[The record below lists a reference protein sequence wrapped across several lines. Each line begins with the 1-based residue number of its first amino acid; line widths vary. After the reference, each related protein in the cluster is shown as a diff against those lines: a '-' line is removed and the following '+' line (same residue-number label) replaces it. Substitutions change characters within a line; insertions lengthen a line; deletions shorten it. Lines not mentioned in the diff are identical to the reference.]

1 MAMEDFLPVPFEEW
15 VQEPEVIIGLVM
27 AGVAP
32 VAVPALICSEFWFN
46 GGSSDGVHKDTAYY
60 QEVVRTTALLWEG
73 SCVFLLVYGCV
84 QYTTT
89 GAMIGVF
96 FYSVVRSIA
105 MTIVTYARVKK
116 ENNGHGVTDEP
127 LEPVSVYTD
136 IEAGTFL
143 KCASVFVLQMLLYV
157 LLLRWI
163 ASKSFS
169 EEETTEQELVRYAAG
184 SVVATVQRVMSQGF
198 HSGELKPFWMTYF
211 FSGHGQ
217 YRRHYHYPK
226 MRLLMSWIVNDILFT
241 TVFLLLPLVTMG
253 SDNDMEFVK
262 DCTAVLFIS
271 QFDSFEADIGE
282 GHYLRAGREDK
293 DEKRGKETVP
303 AELATHTAE
312 AVSDKGTEME
322 EQTGVNH
329 AKDLSTRVS
338 DSFSVCF
345 ALAQTWKLSHPDNC
359 GRGPRSVIGHGLTLV
374 AKRRSSAPLT
384 AWSGKDEMWNRVQ
397 AFFPLIC
404 ITTAIAASPVRFFLY
419 PPHFERD
426 GFLSIWYSQLYEEL
440 QLHPWRTT
448 SPEEASIFFL
458 GIDVSCAY
466 LWPVYSAP
474 VPGAA
479 NYVTQARWGTL
490 GDARACR
497 ESRQARLEAYVRNG
511 WATYWGTAG
520 KQHIVFDQ
528 LCYHPLSELVHAH
541 HSVTLAGV
549 GQLKGRPYGYR
560 SGIDISW
567 PEMPVT
573 VEQPPLRGCSCSPRK
588 RLVSFQGA
596 QTRPVRQKLRA
607 LHDGDEIVVNVVDVS
622 KSALNTTDARWDIS
636 HPIKSEYAA
645 LMRESEFALAP
656 AGHSPCSLRLYEIMS
671 FCAIPVI
678 LADDKLL
685 PFSEILNWS
694 EMAVILPESAAATVP
709 DVLRA
714 LGPEQRCRMRRQA
727 AQAFHSYFAN
737 VSANVRGLLE
747 VASLN
752 SKEGWK
758 ATSDSQKLAS
768 DFREQSSALAWSPF
782 AVEDLRRQRLALQW
796 LPAVSPSMA
805 SAADCRISWDDL
817 QAHSASAHSE
827 SLTALVTWALASLGV
842 LDMGATGSFRQLR
855 NFGLQDHF
863 LEHMDASGDPV
874 DVFRSSSAALE
885 ALVRAAVAAR
895 DGDKDGKLNL
905 QEFEVEASKQTDAA
919 PLQFSKLDADNDSA
933 LAIREL
939 LVEQLS
945 LDGWVDSL
953 RRGFELAD
961 ADKDGRLS
969 GLELEREQALPL
981 LHMMEE
987 YPTSTR
993 ARVSDVRE
1001 ARRNCAGV
1009 RSAQS
1014 STAQL
1019 VSELRSCGYIHVQ
1032 PDWFDQGYAAGPVTT
1047 RSAGGFA
1054 SSESEM
1060 HLVLEQ
1066 TSPVIGFIPEVK
1078 NDRFVADERNS
1089 FCGGSRNSD
1098 AHPSLRTRDGYA
1110 ARFLAAG
1117 TVIVYDWNLVQRPF
1131 CIKNTARFLR
1141 YDLVAAVP
1149 SDRLSGLRVLAGVDP
1164 TAISEHQ
1171 RQTALQQVML
1181 AESVKSD
1188 EL

>member
-1 MAMEDFLPVPFEEW
+1 
-15 VQEPEVIIGLVM
+15 
-27 AGVAP
+27 
-32 VAVPALICSEFWFN
+32 
-46 GGSSDGVHKDTAYY
+46 
-60 QEVVRTTALLWEG
+60 
-73 SCVFLLVYGCV
+73 
-84 QYTTT
+84 
-89 GAMIGVF
+89 
-96 FYSVVRSIA
+96 
-105 MTIVTYARVKK
+105 
-116 ENNGHGVTDEP
+116 
-127 LEPVSVYTD
+127 
-136 IEAGTFL
+136 
-143 KCASVFVLQMLLYV
+143 
-157 LLLRWI
+157 
-163 ASKSFS
+163 
-169 EEETTEQELVRYAAG
+169 
-184 SVVATVQRVMSQGF
+184 
-198 HSGELKPFWMTYF
+198 
-211 FSGHGQ
+211 
-217 YRRHYHYPK
+217 
-226 MRLLMSWIVNDILFT
+226 MR
-241 TVFLLLPLVTMG
+241 
-253 SDNDMEFVK
+253 
-262 DCTAVLFIS
+262 
-271 QFDSFEADIGE
+271 
-282 GHYLRAGREDK
+282 
-293 DEKRGKETVP
+293 
-303 AELATHTAE
+303 
-312 AVSDKGTEME
+312 
-322 EQTGVNH
+322 
-329 AKDLSTRVS
+329 
-338 DSFSVCF
+338 
-345 ALAQTWKLSHPDNC
+345 
-359 GRGPRSVIGHGLTLV
+359 
-374 AKRRSSAPLT
+374 
-384 AWSGKDEMWNRVQ
+384 NRVQ
-397 AFFPLIC
+397 ATFLLIC

-440 QLHPWRTT
+440 QTHPWRTT
-448 SPEEASIFFL
+448 SPEQASVFFL

-511 WATYWGTAG
+511 WATYWGTAE

-573 VEQPPLRGCSCSPRK
+573 VEQPPLRDCSCSPRK

-596 QTRPVRQKLRA
+596 QTRPVRRKLRA

-694 EMAVILPESAAATVP
+694 EMAVILPESAVATVP

-714 LGPEQRCRMRRQA
+714 LGPKQRCRMRRQA

-752 SKEGWK
+752 SKVGWK

-768 DFREQSSALAWSPF
+768 DFREQSSALSWSPF
-782 AVEDLRRQRLALQW
+782 AVEDFRRQRLALQW

-805 SAADCRISWDDL
+805 AAADCRISWDEV

-842 LDMGATGSFRQLR
+842 LDMGETGYLHQLR

-863 LEHMDASGDPV
+863 LEHTDASGGAVLDA
-874 DVFRSSSAALE
+874 FRSSSAALE

-905 QEFEVEASKQTDAA
+905 QEFEVEAGKQTDAA

-933 LAIREL
+933 LAVREL
-939 LVEQLS
+939 LAEQFF

-953 RRGFELAD
+953 RRG
-961 ADKDGRLS
+961 

-987 YPTSTR
+987 YPTSSR
-993 ARVSDVRE
+993 ARISDVHE
-1001 ARRNCAGV
+1001 ASRNCAGV
-1009 RSAQS
+1009 RSAWS
-1014 STAQL
+1014 PTAQL
-1019 VSELRSCGYIHVQ
+1019 ASELSSCGYVHVQ
-1032 PDWFDQGYAAGPVTT
+1032 PGWFDQGYVSALLKAAQDLPCKDTLAPSHGPFEKSLPFTAPQALLWDVIKAAVAP
-1047 RSAGGFA
+1047 SACCDLLSLSIQCLSCAVEWNETEFLWSGPNN
-1054 SSESEM
+1054 STPNRYT
-1060 HLVLEQ
+1060 VLLALQ
-1066 TSPVIGFIPEVK
+1066 AVTSPVIGFIPEMK
-1078 NDRFVADERNS
+1078 HDRFVADERNS

-1098 AHPSLRTRDGYA
+1098 AHPPLRTRDGFA

-1117 TVIVYDWNLVQRPF
+1117 TVIVYDSNLVLRPF
-1131 CIKNTARFLR
+1131 CVRNTSRFLR
-1141 YDLVAAVP
+1141 YDLVAGVA
-1149 SDRLSGLRVLAGVDP
+1149 SERLSGLRGLAGVDA
-1164 TAISEHQ
+1164 TTISERH
-1171 RQTALQQVML
+1171 RQKALQEVML
-1181 AESVKSD
+1181 AESVRSS